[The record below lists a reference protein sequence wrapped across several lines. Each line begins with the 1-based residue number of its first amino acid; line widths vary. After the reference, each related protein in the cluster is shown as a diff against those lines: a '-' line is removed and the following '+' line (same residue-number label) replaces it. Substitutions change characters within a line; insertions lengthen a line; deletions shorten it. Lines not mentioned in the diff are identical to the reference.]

1 MRFLFRWAFRLL
13 ILLLVVAIGLFLT
26 KDALAKWWIV
36 SEFREQRMDAKIGQL
51 EIGFP
56 LNSTFS
62 ASDITIYNLPEYGGS
77 PMLKID
83 DLFIDCDFSE
93 LMNVRRKL
101 KPHFRQVRIG
111 ITEFN
116 LVETKGGE
124 RNLISVPDA
133 VAKSSAQL
141 ALDESPL
148 YFTIGNLNFTW
159 ERLKFTN
166 LADAGKS
173 RDVNINIEGYTVQDV
188 EKLSDLRPL
197 FDRIATKVTWKVLLK
212 KLFGRLFAKP

>member
-56 LNSTFS
+56 LNSTVS

-197 FDRIATKVTWKVLLK
+197 FDRIATKVTWKVLLN

>member
-26 KDALAKWWIV
+26 KDALAKWWII
-36 SEFREQRMDAKIGQL
+36 SEFREQGMDARIGHL
-51 EIGFP
+51 DIGFP
-56 LNSTFS
+56 LNSTVD
-62 ASDITIYNLPEYGGS
+62 ARDITLYNLPKYGGAT
-77 PMLKID
+77 MLRID

-101 KPHFRQVRIG
+101 KPHFRLVRIG

-124 RNLISVPDA
+124 RNLISLPDA

-141 ALDESPL
+141 ALGESPL
-148 YFTIGNLNFTW
+148 YFTIDTLTFSW

-173 RDVNINIEGYTVQDV
+173 RDVNINIEDYTVQDV

-197 FDRIATKVTWKVLLK
+197 FDKVATKVTWKVLLN

>member
-1 MRFLFRWAFRLL
+1 MRFLFRWAYRLL
-13 ILLLVVAIGLFLT
+13 ILLIVLAIGLFLT

-36 SEFREQRMDAKIGQL
+36 SEFREQGMDAKIGQL

-56 LNSTFS
+56 LNSTVS
-62 ASDITIYNLPEYGGS
+62 ASNVTIYNLPEYGGA

-116 LVETKGGE
+116 LVETKGGS

-133 VAKSSAQL
+133 LAKSSAQL

-148 YFTIGNLNFTW
+148 YFTIGNLNFSW

-173 RDVNINIEGYTVQDV
+173 RDVNINIKGYTVQDV

-197 FDRIATKVTWKVLLK
+197 FDRIAAKVTWKVLLN

>member
-1 MRFLFRWAFRLL
+1 MRFLFRWAYRLL
-13 ILLLVVAIGLFLT
+13 ILLIVLAIGLFLT
-26 KDALAKWWIV
+26 KDALTKWWIV
-36 SEFREQRMDAKIGQL
+36 SEFREQGMDAKIGQL

-56 LNSTFS
+56 LNSTVS
-62 ASDITIYNLPEYGGS
+62 ASNVTIYNLSEYGGA

-111 ITEFN
+111 IIEFN
-116 LVETKGGE
+116 LVETKGGK

-141 ALDESPL
+141 ALGESPL

-197 FDRIATKVTWKVLLK
+197 FDRIATKVTWKVLLN

>member
-1 MRFLFRWAFRLL
+1 MRFLFRWAYRLFILLL
-13 ILLLVVAIGLFLT
+13 ILGIGLFLA

-36 SEFREQRMDAKIGQL
+36 SEFRENGMDAKIGRL

-56 LNSTFS
+56 LNSTVA
-62 ASDITIYNLPEYGGS
+62 ASDITVYNLPEYGGS
-77 PMLKID
+77 PMLRIY

-101 KPHFRQVRIG
+101 RPHFRQVRIG

-124 RNLISVPDA
+124 RNLISLPDA
-133 VAKSSAQL
+133 VAKSSAQHAL
-141 ALDESPL
+141 AESPL
-148 YFTIGNLNFTW
+148 YFTIGNLNFSW
-159 ERLKFTN
+159 EQLKFTH
-166 LADAGKS
+166 LADAGQS
-173 RDVNINIEGYTVQDV
+173 RDVNLEIEGYTVQEV

-197 FDRIATKVTWKVLLK
+197 FDKVATKVSWKVLLE
-212 KLFGRLFAKP
+212 KLFGRLFGG

>member
-13 ILLLVVAIGLFLT
+13 ILLLIMAIGLFLT
-26 KDALAKWWIV
+26 KDALAKWWLV
-36 SEFREQRMDAKIGQL
+36 SQFREQGMDARIGQL

-56 LNSTFS
+56 LNSTVS
-62 ASDITIYNLPEYGGS
+62 AYDVTIWNLPEYGGA
-77 PMLKID
+77 PMLEID

-101 KPHFRQVRIG
+101 KPHFRLVRIG

-116 LVETKGGE
+116 LVETKGGS

-133 VAKSSAQL
+133 LAKSSAQL

-148 YFTIGNLNFTW
+148 YFTIRNLNFSW

-197 FDRIATKVTWKVLLK
+197 FDRIAAKVTWKVLLN

>member
-13 ILLLVVAIGLFLT
+13 ILLLVLAIGLFLT

-36 SEFREQRMDAKIGQL
+36 SEFREQGMDAKIDQL

-56 LNSTFS
+56 LNSTVS

-83 DLFIDCDFSE
+83 ALFIACDFSD
-93 LMNVRRKL
+93 LMNVLWKL

-116 LVETKGGE
+116 LVETREGS

-133 VAKSSAQL
+133 VAKSSVQL

-148 YFTIGNLNFTW
+148 YFTIGNLNFSW

-173 RDVNINIEGYTVQDV
+173 RDVNINIEGYTVQNV
-188 EKLSDLRPL
+188 AKLSDLRPL
-197 FDRIATKVTWKVLLK
+197 FDRIATNDTMPKVLLN
-212 KLFGRLFAKP
+212 KLFGRLFAD

>member
-36 SEFREQRMDAKIGQL
+36 SKFREQGMDARIGQL

-56 LNSTFS
+56 LNSTVS
-62 ASDITIYNLPEYGGS
+62 AYDVTIWNLPEYGGA

-101 KPHFRQVRIG
+101 TPHFRLVRIG

-124 RNLISVPDA
+124 RNLISLPDA

-141 ALDESPL
+141 ALGESPL
-148 YFTIGNLNFTW
+148 YFTIDTLTFSW

-173 RDVNINIEGYTVQDV
+173 RDVNINIEDYTVQDV

-197 FDRIATKVTWKVLLK
+197 FDKVATKVTWKVLLN

>member
-13 ILLLVVAIGLFLT
+13 ILLLILGIGLFLA
-26 KDALAKWWIV
+26 KDTLAKWWIV
-36 SEFREQRMDAKIGQL
+36 SEFRENGMDAKIGRL

-56 LNSTFS
+56 LSSTVA
-62 ASDITIYNLPEYGGS
+62 ASDVTIFNLPEYGGS

-93 LMNVRRKL
+93 LMSVRRKL

-124 RNLISVPDA
+124 RNLISLPDA
-133 VAKSSAQL
+133 VAKSSAQH
-141 ALDESPL
+141 ALGESPL
-148 YFTIGNLNFTW
+148 YFTISNLNFSW
-159 ERLKFTN
+159 ERLRFTH
-166 LADAGKS
+166 LADAGQS
-173 RDVNINIEGYTVQDV
+173 RDVKINIEGYTVQDV
-188 EKLSDLRPL
+188 QKLSDLRLL
-197 FDRIATKVTWKVLLK
+197 FDKVAIKITWKVLLN
-212 KLFGRLFAKP
+212 KLFGRLFGG

>member
-1 MRFLFRWAFRLL
+1 MRFLFRWAYRLL
-13 ILLLVVAIGLFLT
+13 ILLIVLAIGLFLT

-36 SEFREQRMDAKIGQL
+36 SEFREQGMDAKIGQL

-56 LNSTFS
+56 LNSTVS
-62 ASDITIYNLPEYGGS
+62 ASDITIYNLPKYGGS

-141 ALDESPL
+141 ALGESPL
-148 YFTIGNLNFTW
+148 YFTIRNLNFTW

-197 FDRIATKVTWKVLLK
+197 FDRIATKVTWKVLLN

>member
-1 MRFLFRWAFRLL
+1 MRFLFRWAYRLL
-13 ILLLVVAIGLFLT
+13 ILLIVLAIGLFLT

-36 SEFREQRMDAKIGQL
+36 SEFREQGMDAKIDQL

-56 LNSTFS
+56 LNSTVS
-62 ASDITIYNLPEYGGS
+62 ASNVTIYNLPEYGGA

-116 LVETKGGE
+116 LVETKAGS

-133 VAKSSAQL
+133 LAKSSAQL

-148 YFTIGNLNFTW
+148 YFTIGNLNFSW

-197 FDRIATKVTWKVLLK
+197 FDRIAAKVTWKVLLN

>member
-1 MRFLFRWAFRLL
+1 MRFLFRWAYRLL
-13 ILLLVVAIGLFLT
+13 ILLIVLAVGLFLT

-36 SEFREQRMDAKIGQL
+36 SEFREQGMDAKIGQL

-56 LNSTFS
+56 LNSTVS

-124 RNLISVPDA
+124 RNLISLPDA

-141 ALDESPL
+141 ALGESPL

-197 FDRIATKVTWKVLLK
+197 FDRIATKVTWKVLLN

>member
-13 ILLLVVAIGLFLT
+13 ILLLVLGIGLFLT
-26 KDALAKWWIV
+26 KNALVKWWIV
-36 SEFREQRMDAKIGQL
+36 SEFREQGMDAKIGRL

-56 LNSTFS
+56 LSSTVA
-62 ASDITIYNLPEYGGS
+62 ASDVTIFNLPEYGGS

-83 DLFIDCDFSE
+83 DLFIDCDFSA

-101 KPHFRQVRIG
+101 KPHFRQVRIS

-124 RNLISVPDA
+124 RNLISLPDA
-133 VAKSSAQL
+133 VAKSSAQH
-141 ALDESPL
+141 ALGESPL
-148 YFTIGNLNFTW
+148 YFTIGNLNFSW
-159 ERLKFTN
+159 KRLKFTH

-197 FDRIATKVTWKVLLK
+197 FDKVATKVTWKVLLN
-212 KLFGRLFAKP
+212 KLFGRLFGG

>member
-13 ILLLVVAIGLFLT
+13 ILLLVVAIGLFLI
-26 KDALAKWWIV
+26 KDALVKWWIV
-36 SEFREQRMDAKIGQL
+36 SEFREQRMDARIGQL
-51 EIGFP
+51 DIGFP
-56 LNSTFS
+56 LNSTVA
-62 ASDITIYNLPEYGGS
+62 ASDITIYNLPEYGGA
-77 PMLKID
+77 PMLKIG
-83 DLFIDCDFSE
+83 DLFIDCDFSQ

-116 LVETKGGE
+116 LVETPEGE
-124 RNLISVPDA
+124 RNLISLPDA
-133 VAKSSAQL
+133 VAKPSAQL
-141 ALDESPL
+141 ALGESPL
-148 YFTIGNLNFTW
+148 YFTIGNLNFSW
-159 ERLKFTN
+159 ERLKFTD

-197 FDRIATKVTWKVLLK
+197 FDQIATKVTWKVLLN
-212 KLFGRLFAKP
+212 KLFGRLFSN

>member
-1 MRFLFRWAFRLL
+1 MNKRQLS
-13 ILLLVVAIGLFLT
+13 
-26 KDALAKWWIV
+26 KWWIV
-36 SEFREQRMDAKIGQL
+36 SEFRENGMDAKIGRL

-56 LNSTFS
+56 LNSTVA
-62 ASDITIYNLPEYGGS
+62 ASDITVYNLPEYGGS
-77 PMLKID
+77 PMLRID

-116 LVETKGGE
+116 LVETSVGE
-124 RNLISVPDA
+124 RNLISLPDA
-133 VAKSSAQL
+133 VAKPSAQL
-141 ALDESPL
+141 SLGESPL
-148 YFTIGNLNFTW
+148 YFTIGNLNFSW
-159 ERLKFTN
+159 ERLKFTD

-173 RDVNINIEGYTVQDV
+173 RDVNINIEGYTVQEV

-197 FDRIATKVTWKVLLK
+197 FDKVATKITWKVLLN
-212 KLFGRLFAKP
+212 

>member
-1 MRFLFRWAFRLL
+1 MRFLFRWAYRLL
-13 ILLLVVAIGLFLT
+13 ILLIVLAIGLFLT

-36 SEFREQRMDAKIGQL
+36 SEFREQGMDAKIGQL

-56 LNSTFS
+56 LNSTVS
-62 ASDITIYNLPEYGGS
+62 ASNVTIYNLSEYGGA

-83 DLFIDCDFSE
+83 DFSE

-116 LVETKGGE
+116 LVETKGGS

-148 YFTIGNLNFTW
+148 YFTIGNLNFSW
-159 ERLKFTN
+159 ERLKFTH
-166 LADAGKS
+166 LSDAGKS

-197 FDRIATKVTWKVLLK
+197 FDRIAAKVTWKVLLN

>member
-1 MRFLFRWAFRLL
+1 MRFLFRWAYRLL
-13 ILLLVVAIGLFLT
+13 ILLIVLAIGLFLT

-36 SEFREQRMDAKIGQL
+36 SEFREQGMDAKIGQL

-56 LNSTFS
+56 LNSTVS
-62 ASDITIYNLPEYGGS
+62 ASNVTIYNLPEYGGA
-77 PMLKID
+77 PMLKVD

-116 LVETKGGE
+116 LVETKGGS

-133 VAKSSAQL
+133 LAKSSAQL

-148 YFTIGNLNFTW
+148 YFTIGNLNFSW

-197 FDRIATKVTWKVLLK
+197 FDRIAAKVTWKVLLN

>member
-1 MRFLFRWAFRLL
+1 MRFLFRWAYRLL
-13 ILLLVVAIGLFLT
+13 ILLIVLAIGLFLT

-36 SEFREQRMDAKIGQL
+36 SEFREQGMDAKIAQL

-56 LNSTFS
+56 LNSTVS

-116 LVETKGGE
+116 LVETKGGS

-148 YFTIGNLNFTW
+148 YFTIGNLNFSW
-159 ERLKFTN
+159 ERLKFTH
-166 LADAGKS
+166 LSDAGKS

-197 FDRIATKVTWKVLLK
+197 FDRIATKVTWKVLLN

>member
-13 ILLLVVAIGLFLT
+13 ILFIVLGIGLFLAR
-26 KDALAKWWIV
+26 DNLAKWWIV
-36 SEFREQRMDAKIGQL
+36 SEFRENGMDAKIGQL

-56 LNSTFS
+56 LNSTV
-62 ASDITIYNLPEYGGS
+62 AAADVTIFNLPEYGGS
-77 PMLKID
+77 PMLRID
-83 DLFIDCDFSE
+83 DLFIECDFSE

-101 KPHFRQVRIG
+101 RPHFRQVRIG

-124 RNLISVPDA
+124 RNLISLPDA
-133 VAKSSAQL
+133 VAQSSAQH
-141 ALDESPL
+141 ALGESPL
-148 YFTIGNLNFTW
+148 YFTIGNLNFSW

-166 LADAGKS
+166 LADAGQS
-173 RDVNINIEGYTVQDV
+173 RDVNLNIEGYTVQDV

-197 FDRIATKVTWKVLLK
+197 FDKVATKVTWKVLLE
-212 KLFGRLFAKP
+212 KLFGRLFGD

>member
-13 ILLLVVAIGLFLT
+13 ILLMVVVIGLFLT

-36 SEFREQRMDAKIGQL
+36 SEFREHGMDARIGQF

-56 LNSTFS
+56 LNSTVS
-62 ASDITIYNLPEYGGS
+62 AYDVTIWNLPEYGGA

-83 DLFIDCDFSE
+83 RLFIDCDFSE

-101 KPHFRQVRIG
+101 KPHFRLVNVD

-116 LVETKGGE
+116 LVETNAGA
-124 RNLISVPDA
+124 RNLISLPDA

-141 ALDESPL
+141 ALGESPL
-148 YFTIGNLNFTW
+148 YFTISTLTFSW
-159 ERLKFTN
+159 ERLKFSH
-166 LADAGKS
+166 LADTGKS
-173 RDVNINIEGYTVQDV
+173 RDVNINIEDYTVQEV

-197 FDRIATKVTWKVLLK
+197 FDRIATKVTWKVLLN
-212 KLFGRLFAKP
+212 KLFGRLFGD

>member
-1 MRFLFRWAFRLL
+1 MRFLFRWAYRLL
-13 ILLLVVAIGLFLT
+13 ILLIVLAIGLFLT

-36 SEFREQRMDAKIGQL
+36 SEFREHGMDAKIGQL

-56 LNSTFS
+56 LNSTVS

-83 DLFIDCDFSE
+83 DLFIDCNFSE
-93 LMNVRRKL
+93 LVNVRRKL

-116 LVETKGGE
+116 LVETKGGK

-141 ALDESPL
+141 AL
-148 YFTIGNLNFTW
+148 G
-159 ERLKFTN
+159 
-166 LADAGKS
+166 
-173 RDVNINIEGYTVQDV
+173 
-188 EKLSDLRPL
+188 DLRREISSWTTN
-197 FDRIATKVTWKVLLK
+197 RIDTEI
-212 KLFGRLFAKP
+212 RCHC

>member
-1 MRFLFRWAFRLL
+1 MRFLFRWAYRLL
-13 ILLLVVAIGLFLT
+13 ILLIVLAIGLFLT

-36 SEFREQRMDAKIGQL
+36 SEFREQGMDAKIGQL

-56 LNSTFS
+56 LNSTVS
-62 ASDITIYNLPEYGGS
+62 ASNVTIYNLPEYGGA

-116 LVETKGGE
+116 LVETKGGS

-133 VAKSSAQL
+133 LAKSSAQL

-148 YFTIGNLNFTW
+148 YFTIGNLNFSW

-197 FDRIATKVTWKVLLK
+197 FDRIAAKVTWKVLLN

>member
-36 SEFREQRMDAKIGQL
+36 SEFREQGMDAKIGQL
-51 EIGFP
+51 DIGFP
-56 LNSTFS
+56 LNSTVA
-62 ASDITIYNLPEYGGS
+62 ASDIRIFNLPEYGGS
-77 PMLKID
+77 QMLHID

-124 RNLISVPDA
+124 RNLLSLPDA
-133 VAKSSAQL
+133 VAKSSAHL
-141 ALDESPL
+141 ALGESPL
-148 YFTIGNLNFTW
+148 YFTIGNLNFSW
-159 ERLKFTN
+159 ERLKSTN

-197 FDRIATKVTWKVLLK
+197 FDRIAAKVTWKVLLN

>member
-1 MRFLFRWAFRLL
+1 MRFLFRWAYRLL
-13 ILLLVVAIGLFLT
+13 ILLIVLAIGLFLT

-36 SEFREQRMDAKIGQL
+36 SEFREHGMDAKIGQL

-56 LNSTFS
+56 LNSTVY

-124 RNLISVPDA
+124 RNLISLPDA

-141 ALDESPL
+141 ALGESPL

-197 FDRIATKVTWKVLLK
+197 FDRIATKVTWKVLLN